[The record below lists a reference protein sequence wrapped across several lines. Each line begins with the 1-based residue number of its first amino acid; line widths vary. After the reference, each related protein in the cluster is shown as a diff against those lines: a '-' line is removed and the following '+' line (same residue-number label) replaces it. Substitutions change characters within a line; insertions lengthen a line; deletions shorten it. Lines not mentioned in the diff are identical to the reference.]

1 MKLLT
6 WNCSGNLHKKHQQL
20 RTLGADIAIIQE
32 CSQTSIEQIAHSKTE
47 YSFWFTGN
55 PQKGL
60 AVLAKTPWAIR
71 GSQTLSPKW
80 SGKLTLQ
87 GPASVAPIALF
98 PVWAHVDKE
107 STVEY
112 IEQVH
117 LLLDIIGQT
126 SVSPFTIIAGDLNS
140 NKKWD
145 EDYGIKSHTIAV
157 ERMLKLGLES
167 AYHEFFGCS
176 QGAEQHPTFWLTKNK
191 DRHYHT
197 DYVFLSR
204 SLMSKRKKVEVGG
217 CDEWLSFSDHAPL
230 LVELD
235 L

>member
-1 MKLLT
+1 M
-6 WNCSGNLHKKHQQL
+6 
-20 RTLGADIAIIQE
+20 
-32 CSQTSIEQIAHSKTE
+32 
-47 YSFWFTGN
+47 
-55 PQKGL
+55 
-60 AVLAKTPWAIR
+60 
-71 GSQTLSPKW
+71 
-80 SGKLTLQ
+80 
-87 GPASVAPIALF
+87 
-98 PVWAHVDKE
+98 
-107 STVEY
+107 
-112 IEQVH
+112 
-117 LLLDIIGQT
+117 
-126 SVSPFTIIAGDLNS
+126 SPFTIIAGDLNS

-176 QGAEQHPTFWLTKNK
+176 QGAERHPTFWLTKNK

-204 SLMSKRKKVEVGG
+204 SLLSKRKKVEVGS